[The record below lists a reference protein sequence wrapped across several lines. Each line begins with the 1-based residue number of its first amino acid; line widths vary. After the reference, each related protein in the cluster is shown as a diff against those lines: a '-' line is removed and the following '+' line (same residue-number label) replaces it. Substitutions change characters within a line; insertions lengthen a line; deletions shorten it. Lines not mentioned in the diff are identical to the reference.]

1 MTDSAIPLWLDLMA
15 VGVGA
20 VFGGAVTNRR
30 GAPVVGVLVAGVVL
44 GLGGGI
50 MRDVIL
56 GVTPVAVSNPWYVT
70 TAAVCA
76 LVGGMLARRLSA
88 ASTVLVVL
96 DAWALAMFVVIGAG
110 KAMALGVSPPV
121 GIFLGMVTGIGGGT
135 LVDLMTGEVPAVMS
149 QGPWYAS
156 AALLASVYF
165 VALWTVVPRPVD
177 EWSTIALLVVVRL
190 ASIKRG
196 WDAPNV
202 DDLRGLRLSRVRSE
216 PDSGRAGN

>member
-1 MTDSAIPLWLDLMA
+1 MNTTTAIPLWMDLLA

-20 VFGGAVTNRR
+20 TFGGAVTNRR
-30 GAPVVGVLVAGVVL
+30 GAPIVGVLVAGVVL

-50 MRDVIL
+50 MRDLIL
-56 GVTPVAVSNPWYVT
+56 GVTPVAISSPWYVT

-76 LVGGMLARRLSA
+76 LLGGVLARRLA
-88 ASTVLVVL
+88 AESTVLVVL

-110 KAMALGVSPPV
+110 KAMSMGVSPPV
-121 GIFLGMVTGIGGGT
+121 GILLGMITGVGGGT

-156 AALLASVYF
+156 AALLASVFF

-177 EWSTIALLVVVRL
+177 EWATILLLIAVRVG
-190 ASIKRG
+190 SVKRG

-202 DDLRGLRLSRVRSE
+202 DDLRRLRVSRR
-216 PDSGRAGN
+216 GG

>member
-1 MTDSAIPLWLDLMA
+1 MNASAIPLWLDLLA

-20 VFGGAVTNRR
+20 TFGGAVTNRR

-50 MRDVIL
+50 MRDLIL
-56 GVTPVAVSNPWYVT
+56 GVTPVAVENPWYVT
-70 TAAVCA
+70 TAAACA
-76 LVGGMLARRLSA
+76 LLGGLLARRLSA
-88 ASTVLVVL
+88 QSTVLVVL

-121 GIFLGMVTGIGGGT
+121 GVFLGVVTGIGGGT
-135 LVDLMTGEVPAVMS
+135 LVDLMTGEVPEVMA

-156 AALLASVYF
+156 AALLASAYF
-165 VALWTVVPRPVD
+165 VVMWSLVPRPVD
-177 EWSTIALLVVVRL
+177 EWSTILLLIAVRL
-190 ASIKRG
+190 ASVKRG

-202 DDLRGLRLSRVRSE
+202 DDLRRLRVRRA
-216 PDSGRAGN
+216 PDRA